1 MRKEQIL
8 ALRPQIPQAE
18 ITQGISEIE
27 RFQNNTLRPI
37 IKFQHEIILAVF
49 SSFVRKIHKD
59 WGSIS
64 NEKKTVIVENV
75 LSKNQQ
81 IKNQYTGII
90 GGLMSLEEFE
100 FYQLN
105 VSEINRRISQIIKQ
119 RIQTNL
125 ADL

>member
-8 ALRPQIPQAE
+8 ALRPEIPQAE
-18 ITQGISEIE
+18 INHGISEIE
-27 RFQNNTLRPI
+27 QFQNNTLRPI
-37 IKFQHEIILAVF
+37 IKFQHEIILSIF

-81 IKNQYTGII
+81 IKNNYTGII

-105 VSEINRRISQIIKQ
+105 VSKINRRISQIIKQ

>member
-8 ALRPQIPQAE
+8 ALRPEIPQAE

-37 IKFQHEIILAVF
+37 IKFQHEIILVVF
-49 SSFVRKIHKD
+49 STFVRKIHKD

-81 IKNQYTGII
+81 IKNQHTGII

>member
-8 ALRPQIPQAE
+8 ALRPEIPQAE
-18 ITQGISEIE
+18 ITQDISEIE

-37 IKFQHEIILAVF
+37 IKFQHEIILSIF
-49 SSFVRKIHKD
+49 SSFVRKTHKD

-64 NEKKTVIVENV
+64 NEKKTLIVENV

-81 IKNQYTGII
+81 IKNKYTGII